1 MTSETIKV
9 LLMITLFC
17 GLQASLH
24 WPRLAISRT
33 TKRWRRAMT
42 LSLSAGIAHVYAGRL
57 RRDAG
62 VGWAQP
68 TLRLGYDV
76 T

>member
-9 LLMITLFC
+9 LLMISLFC

-42 LSLSAGIAHVYAGRL
+42 LYRPELPTYTPVGYALTPVWVGRS
-57 RRDAG
+57 RH
-62 VGWAQP
+62 
-68 TLRLGYDV
+68 
-76 T
+76 